1 MAKFKYRMQNILN
14 IKQKL
19 EDQAKMQYAA
29 MRAKLTE
36 EEQQLALLMSKK
48 AAYFLEGKR
57 IRENILNVR
66 ELKDNRNAIEKMNE
80 SIEQQ
85 QLQIRVAEKNLEIAR
100 VELQEVMTERKTHE
114 KLREKAFDQFIQDI
128 NSQESKEIDQLTSYQ
143 YGKKLI
149 EDNLRYKEA

>member
-48 AAYFLEGKR
+48 TAYFLEGKR

-114 KLREKAFDQFIQDI
+114 KLRERAFDQFIQDI

>member
-36 EEQQLALLMSKK
+36 EEQKLALLMSKK